1 MAQVALRRDLE
12 GYNAIVDEY
21 NKKANR
27 YTSQAK
33 KYNVGVESYNTNLK
47 AYQDSWIKNP
57 VKFGGYEYYYVGTP
71 GDRTQAWGAVNVS
84 RQSTWGR
91 SREENARDTNPLV
104 ISRSDP
110 NYNLVPNPFGF
121 LGNKRGPLFMV
132 QRGKD
137 GVFAQNPGEFNLK
150 PPDPSTQPKP
160 MTEEAPRVTISQG
173 NRFAGKYGWADAER
187 GGLVDDARRNR

>member
-1 MAQVALRRDLE
+1 MAEVALKRDLE
-12 GYNAIVDEY
+12 NYNAIVDEY

-47 AYQDSWIKNP
+47 AYKDSWLQNP
-57 VKFGGYEYYYVGTP
+57 RKAGGYEYYGVGTP
-71 GDRTQAWGAVNVS
+71 GDRQQAWGAVNVT
-84 RQSTWGR
+84 QENTYGVGTWPTGAPR
-91 SREENARDTNPLV
+91 V

-110 NYNLVPNPFGF
+110 NYNLVVNPYGF
-121 LGNKRGPLFMV
+121 LGNKRGPLYII
-132 QRGKD
+132 QKGSN
-137 GVFAQNPGEFNLK
+137 GVFAQNPGEFTLK

-160 MTEEAPRVTISQG
+160 IEEGPRVTIAQG

-187 GGLVDDARRNR
+187 GGLVDDARRIK